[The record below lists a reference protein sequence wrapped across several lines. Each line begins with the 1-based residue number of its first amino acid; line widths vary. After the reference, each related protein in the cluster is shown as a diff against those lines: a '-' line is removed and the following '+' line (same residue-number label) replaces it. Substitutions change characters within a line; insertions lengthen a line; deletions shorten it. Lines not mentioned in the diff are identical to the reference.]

1 MREDGGV
8 VWQSANSSFGKRASP
23 TKNASVRAPVAKP
36 SIQDELQ
43 VKFWWEFVLKAFLH
57 VKGFFVPC
65 AWKMVHKKPVPTLAE
80 WSKRK
85 VKTYFDYSQA
95 KSSEMFKYI
104 KDFLMRRCQ
113 SWWKVVSSV
122 QPTPY
127 MPQGS
132 GEPPGKI
139 WQKMYRKKIMN
150 FFLKTNFRDR
160 KLYMPRGSGE
170 PVWTCWF

>member
-1 MREDGGV
+1 MRKISGRRGCRLAIVQQQLRQKSVAD
-8 VWQSANSSFGKRASP
+8 
-23 TKNASVRAPVAKP
+23 KNTSVRAPVAKP

-43 VKFWWEFVLKAFLH
+43 VKFWRELVL
-57 VKGFFVPC
+57 KGFFARC
-65 AWKMVHKKPVPTLAE
+65 AWKMVHKKPVPSLAE

-127 MPQGS
+127 MPRGS
-132 GEPPGKI
+132 GEPPVKI

-160 KLYMPRGSGE
+160 KSYIPRGSGE
-170 PVWTCWF
+170 PFWTCRCWF